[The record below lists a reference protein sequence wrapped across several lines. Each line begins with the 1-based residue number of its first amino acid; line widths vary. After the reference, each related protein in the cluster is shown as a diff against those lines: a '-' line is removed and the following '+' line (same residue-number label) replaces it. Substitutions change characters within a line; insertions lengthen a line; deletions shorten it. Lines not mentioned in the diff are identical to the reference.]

1 MSGVLLIIMLSAIF
15 VVVAIIID
23 KKQKKPKR
31 IMQEGKLLKS
41 EIICKDGEK
50 FYVEKVAFKDWHV
63 SIHSYYLISDRLTEG
78 HTIVEQRWSYE
89 DFCNITIR
97 LDDCTYA
104 LIRQV
109 EVVALVRSFRPI
121 PIDEFDRI
129 ARPLIIS

>member
-1 MSGVLLIIMLSAIF
+1 M
-15 VVVAIIID
+15 
-23 KKQKKPKR
+23 R
-31 IMQEGKLLKS
+31 EGKLLKS
-41 EIICKDGEK
+41 EIVFLDGEK

-78 HTIVEQRWSYE
+78 HTIVDQRWNYE

-97 LDDCTYA
+97 LENCTYA

-109 EVVALVRSFRPI
+109 EVIALVRSFRPI

-129 ARPLIIS
+129 ARPLIM

>member
-1 MSGVLLIIMLSAIF
+1 MSGVLLILSVLAIF
-15 VVVAIIID
+15 VIVTIIVD
-23 KKQKKPKR
+23 KKRKKPG

-41 EIICKDGEK
+41 ETVCREGEK

-78 HTIVEQRWSYE
+78 HTIVDQRWNYD

-97 LDDCTYA
+97 LEDCTYA

-109 EVVALVRSFRPI
+109 EVVALVRSFRPM

-129 ARPLIIS
+129 ARPLIM

>member
-1 MSGVLLIIMLSAIF
+1 MSGVLLILSVLAVF
-15 VVVAIIID
+15 VVVTIIVD
-23 KKQKKPKR
+23 KKQKKPG

-41 EIICKDGEK
+41 ETVFREGEK

-63 SIHSYYLISDRLTEG
+63 SIHSFYLISDRLTEE
-78 HTIVEQRWSYE
+78 HTIVDQRWNYD

-97 LDDCTYA
+97 LEDCTYA

-109 EVVALVRSFRPI
+109 EVVALVRSFRPM

-129 ARPLIIS
+129 ARPLIM

>member
-1 MSGVLLIIMLSAIF
+1 MLFLLIPAIF
-15 VVVAIIID
+15 FIATIIVD
-23 KKQKKPKR
+23 KKHRR
-31 IMQEGKLLKS
+31 IMREGKLLKS
-41 EIICKDGEK
+41 EIVFLDGEK

-78 HTIVEQRWSYE
+78 HTIVDQRWNYE

-97 LDDCTYA
+97 LENCTYA

-109 EVVALVRSFRPI
+109 EVIALVRSFRPI

-129 ARPLIIS
+129 ARPLIM